1 MYCNLWAPFAFSFEE
16 PVALSKSCE
25 SDSGVTRVSF
35 TERPIL
41 YDGVFVYLSRIIL
54 CFATLTK
61 VPLIKY
67 TPVSILADEPVAV
80 ALDAWRVAELEL
92 AEIVVEPYVIAVSDE
107 IFSPSTNVVVTPAV
121 APPAVLVAVCVYL
134 T

>member
-1 MYCNLWAPFAFSFEE
+1 M
-16 PVALSKSCE
+16 
-25 SDSGVTRVSF
+25 
-35 TERPIL
+35 
-41 YDGVFVYLSRIIL
+41 SRIIL
-54 CFATLTK
+54 CFSTLTN

-80 ALDAWRVAELEL
+80 APDDCKVAELLL

-107 IFSPSTNVVVTPAV
+107 IFSPSINVVVTPAV